1 MFIYRVESGSKIKW
15 TVFSVG
21 KKLRA
26 SRRYWWILIQITA
39 YYQCKYIW
47 TLQLYQ
53 KNTLDKLFHKNFRAL
68 KMTLTKL
75 VNRVFDQ
82 RLHFNE
88 ASTGFFFILCLLWV
102 CGIIFI
108 LDNFKIKETLHTH
121 NKQIRQKKLNSTN
134 VSLKRS
140 LW

>member
-1 MFIYRVESGSKIKW
+1 MNP
-15 TVFSVG
+15 
-21 KKLRA
+21 
-26 SRRYWWILIQITA
+26 TA
-39 YYQCKYIW
+39 VP
-47 TLQLYQ
+47 

-88 ASTGFFFILCLLWV
+88 ASTGFFFSYFACYEYVVSFLFWIH
-102 CGIIFI
+102 
-108 LDNFKIKETLHTH
+108 NFKIKETPHTH